1 MEEIKDKNLTLFF
14 FRSSL
19 LAKPKKR
26 FPKNSFFDFNKITA
40 FSSNFKKSTQ
50 KEVVSEVSAESALE
64 YAAAIIP
71 SKNIIPPKVPR

>member
-26 FPKNSFFDFNKITA
+26 FPKNSFFEFNKITA
-40 FSSNFKKSTQ
+40 FSSNFKKLPFLRERGVLILT
-50 KEVVSEVSAESALE
+50 
-64 YAAAIIP
+64 IIA
-71 SKNIIPPKVPR
+71 